1 VPTPEKYKKERA
13 CSSGP
18 ESETGNDDAS
28 GNPDRG
34 EQGAQKTMTTS
45 IRASEIERAV
55 KSVLRGGA
63 QVFRVVVDVQ
73 ERRIIIDTAPAE
85 QGAQAFDSLSFRREA
100 N

>member
-1 VPTPEKYKKERA
+1 
-13 CSSGP
+13 
-18 ESETGNDDAS
+18 
-28 GNPDRG
+28 
-34 EQGAQKTMTTS
+34 MTTS

-73 ERRIIIDTAPAE
+73 ERRIIIDTAPTE